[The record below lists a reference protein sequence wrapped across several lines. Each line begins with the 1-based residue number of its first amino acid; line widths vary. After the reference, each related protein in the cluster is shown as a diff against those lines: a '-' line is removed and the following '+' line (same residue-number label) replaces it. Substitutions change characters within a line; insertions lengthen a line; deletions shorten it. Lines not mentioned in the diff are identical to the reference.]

1 MMEGDSFEDGWPV
14 VGGATVT
21 SGHVNGGDHEASPD
35 PRELFEICDKEGKG
49 FISKRDLQRLQGE
62 LPLSAEQL
70 ESVFDSLDTEGNGY
84 LTLAEFTRGLGM
96 FTKDERVEDGGG
108 SALEPEPGGEDE
120 EEHRFLA
127 MMEEMGASSD
137 FQDQSDVR
145 ELWRR
150 MRRERPELLPNLEQ
164 FVGRVTTRLHDAQL
178 ERSSMEQALR
188 KKTTE
193 HERAV
198 QSLYEE
204 MELQIRAEQ
213 DKLRQS
219 LVEAS
224 GRHPARSPELE
235 KELTEKERELESLAQ
250 RQAELERRV
259 AELGNTQSAT
269 EQQNERL
276 RETNEQLEHELEHRR
291 SELEAAQENVRRLRG
306 QMLAQLQ
313 HERELEERKLS
324 ETMLKER
331 ESLVRQLDVL
341 REINQRLTDEK
352 DARESLAQNS
362 AAPRPKVVL
371 ERSGSVMADY
381 LPEAGADTRKRQL
394 VSAGLP
400 GSPLEAL
407 AGEFALHAAR
417 SESGSGSESG
427 GSRRGPSSPCG
438 GGGGGTSSP
447 ARRSPGHDR
456 WRNRVVSIEDDPD
469 LDRDESG
476 SPASPWWRGGPDLS
490 DVREDEEEQQEEPK
504 RVEVPAAAAAAEVK
518 EGSEVEEERRR
529 KEVTRQNSANRSTD
543 LSPERLFK
551 VVLVGN
557 SGVGKSCFIRRFCDN
572 EFNSDTTSTIGVDY
586 DVKTLSVEGA
596 KVALQF
602 WDTGGQ
608 ERFRSITKQYFRKAD
623 GVVVVYDVTTE
634 GSFTA
639 VRGWM
644 NSVKEGAGDA
654 VVLLLLGNK
663 QDLAEAKGDMRRVAV
678 ADGERLAQEYGMIFY
693 ECSAKS
699 GRSVAEAV
707 THMARLLAEQED
719 IQRQSFHLEKAPEKK
734 KKGCC
739 D

>member
-1 MMEGDSFEDGWPV
+1 MMEGDGFEDGWPV

-21 SGHVNGGDHEASPD
+21 SSHVNGGDHHEASPD

-84 LTLAEFTRGLGM
+84 LTLAEFTRGLGELLGGRGAGFMVAVTSHVILFSRM
-96 FTKDERVEDGGG
+96 FTKDERVEDGGAG
-108 SALEPEPGGEDE
+108 MESEPGGEDE

-137 FQDQSDVR
+137 FQDQSDLR

-259 AELGNTQSAT
+259 AELGSTQSAT

-352 DARESLAQNS
+352 DARESLAQR
-362 AAPRPKVVL
+362 AARRV
-371 ERSGSVMADY
+371 
-381 LPEAGADTRKRQL
+381 AGARVRTAALTSPSPRRQL

-400 GSPLEAL
+400 GSPLETL
-407 AGEFALHAAR
+407 AGEFALHAAG

-427 GSRRGPSSPCG
+427 GSRRGPTSPR
-438 GGGGGTSSP
+438 GGGTSSP

-456 WRNRVVSIEDDPD
+456 WRNRIISIEDDPD
-469 LDRDESG
+469 LDREESG
-476 SPASPWWRGGPDLS
+476 SPATPWWKGGPDLS
-490 DVREDEEEQQEEPK
+490 DVREDEEEPQEEPK
-504 RVEVPAAAAAAEVK
+504 RVEVPAAAAAEVK
-518 EGSEVEEERRR
+518 DGSAVEEERRR
-529 KEVTRQNSANRSTD
+529 KED

-596 KVALQF
+596 TVALQF

-623 GVVVVYDVTTE
+623 GVVVMYDVTTE

-663 QDLAEAKGDMRRVAV
+663 QDLAEAKGDMRRVAI
-678 ADGERLAQEYGMIFY
+678 ADGERLAQEYGMLFY